1 MNNFLKKVI
10 AQSPDDLQIISAICA
25 ESKVKISDI
34 KYLPSTKIFLLSV
47 LRIDKET
54 DSSKPINSVIKF
66 EFIESSK
73 SKNINQSN
81 VDFTFELLA
90 IDIFNRDQISFNP
103 SSSKIQANFD
113 RTQLIRVITN
123 LLKNAFQA
131 IPEDRNPEID
141 VNIYEKDNEVNIS
154 ISDNGYGISK
164 MDMEKIFEPSFT
176 TKSSGMGL
184 GLSMIKSIITAY
196 NGSISFTSKSNVGTT
211 FNITFPKK

>member
-10 AQSPDDLQIISAICA
+10 AQSPGDLQIISAICA

-81 VDFTFELLA
+81 ADLTLELFA
-90 IDIFNRDQISFNP
+90 IDIF
-103 SSSKIQANFD
+103 KKKENFE
-113 RTQLIRVITN
+113 IV
-123 LLKNAFQA
+123 LLFSN
-131 IPEDRNPEID
+131 
-141 VNIYEKDNEVNIS
+141 
-154 ISDNGYGISK
+154 NG
-164 MDMEKIFEPSFT
+164 
-176 TKSSGMGL
+176 
-184 GLSMIKSIITAY
+184 IITLEAEV
-196 NGSISFTSKSNVGTT
+196 IEIELD
-211 FNITFPKK
+211 NIENINDKNI

>member
-54 DSSKPINSVIKF
+54 DSGKPINSVVKF

-81 VDFTFELLA
+81 VDLTLELLA
-90 IDIFNRDQISFNP
+90 IDIFKKKENFEIVLLF
-103 SSSKIQANFD
+103 SKNGI
-113 RTQLIRVITN
+113 IT
-123 LLKNAFQA
+123 LST
-131 IPEDRNPEID
+131 EVID
-141 VNIYEKDNEVNIS
+141 VTLEDQKVEND
-154 ISDNGYGISK
+154 
-164 MDMEKIFEPSFT
+164 
-176 TKSSGMGL
+176 
-184 GLSMIKSIITAY
+184 
-196 NGSISFTSKSNVGTT
+196 KSN
-211 FNITFPKK
+211 

>member
-54 DSSKPINSVIKF
+54 DSTKSINSVIKF

-81 VDFTFELLA
+81 VDLTLELFA
-90 IDIFNRDQISFNP
+90 IDIFKKKENFEIVLLF
-103 SSSKIQANFD
+103 SKNGI
-113 RTQLIRVITN
+113 IT
-123 LLKNAFQA
+123 LST
-131 IPEDRNPEID
+131 EVID
-141 VNIYEKDNEVNIS
+141 VTLEDQ
-154 ISDNGYGISK
+154 
-164 MDMEKIFEPSFT
+164 KIE
-176 TKSSGMGL
+176 
-184 GLSMIKSIITAY
+184 
-196 NGSISFTSKSNVGTT
+196 NDKSN
-211 FNITFPKK
+211 

>member
-54 DSSKPINSVIKF
+54 DSSTPINSVIKF

-81 VDFTFELLA
+81 LDLTLELLA
-90 IDIFNRDQISFNP
+90 IDIFKKKENFEIVLLFSKNRI
-103 SSSKIQANFD
+103 
-113 RTQLIRVITN
+113 IT
-123 LLKNAFQA
+123 LST
-131 IPEDRNPEID
+131 EVID
-141 VNIYEKDNEVNIS
+141 VTLEDQKIEK
-154 ISDNGYGISK
+154 
-164 MDMEKIFEPSFT
+164 
-176 TKSSGMGL
+176 
-184 GLSMIKSIITAY
+184 
-196 NGSISFTSKSNVGTT
+196 
-211 FNITFPKK
+211 

>member
-54 DSSKPINSVIKF
+54 DSDKPINSVVKF

-81 VDFTFELLA
+81 ADLTLELFA
-90 IDIFNRDQISFNP
+90 IDIFKKKENFEIVLLF
-103 SSSKIQANFD
+103 SKNGI
-113 RTQLIRVITN
+113 IT
-123 LLKNAFQA
+123 LST
-131 IPEDRNPEID
+131 EVID
-141 VNIYEKDNEVNIS
+141 VTLEDQ
-154 ISDNGYGISK
+154 
-164 MDMEKIFEPSFT
+164 KIE
-176 TKSSGMGL
+176 
-184 GLSMIKSIITAY
+184 
-196 NGSISFTSKSNVGTT
+196 NDKSN
-211 FNITFPKK
+211 

>member
-54 DSSKPINSVIKF
+54 DSGKLINSVVKF

-81 VDFTFELLA
+81 ADLTLELFA
-90 IDIFNRDQISFNP
+90 IDIFKKKENFEIVLLF
-103 SSSKIQANFD
+103 SKNGI
-113 RTQLIRVITN
+113 IT
-123 LLKNAFQA
+123 LST
-131 IPEDRNPEID
+131 EVID
-141 VNIYEKDNEVNIS
+141 VTLEDQ
-154 ISDNGYGISK
+154 
-164 MDMEKIFEPSFT
+164 KIE
-176 TKSSGMGL
+176 
-184 GLSMIKSIITAY
+184 
-196 NGSISFTSKSNVGTT
+196 NDKSN
-211 FNITFPKK
+211 

>member
-54 DSSKPINSVIKF
+54 NSNKPINSVIKF

-81 VDFTFELLA
+81 ADLTLELFA
-90 IDIFNRDQISFNP
+90 IDIFKKKENFEIVLLF
-103 SSSKIQANFD
+103 SKNGI
-113 RTQLIRVITN
+113 IT
-123 LLKNAFQA
+123 LST
-131 IPEDRNPEID
+131 EVID
-141 VNIYEKDNEVNIS
+141 VTLEDQ
-154 ISDNGYGISK
+154 
-164 MDMEKIFEPSFT
+164 KI
-176 TKSSGMGL
+176 K
-184 GLSMIKSIITAY
+184 
-196 NGSISFTSKSNVGTT
+196 ND
-211 FNITFPKK
+211 